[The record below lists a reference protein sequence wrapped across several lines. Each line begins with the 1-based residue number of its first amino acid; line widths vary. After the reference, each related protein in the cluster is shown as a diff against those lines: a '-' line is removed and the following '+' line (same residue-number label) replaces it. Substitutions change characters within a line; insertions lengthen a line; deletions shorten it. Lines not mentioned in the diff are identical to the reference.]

1 MRWKISNK
9 LEDYN
14 SSIKLMETEV
24 LNIAK
29 NGYDDLTWI
38 LEYPPLYTS
47 GLSAKKDDLLN
58 ENKFPIYH
66 SNRGGKYTYHG
77 PGQRVVYPI
86 INLNNK
92 KKDVRK
98 YVESLE
104 SVVIG
109 ILEDILSLIHI

>member
-38 LEYPPLYTS
+38 LEYPTGY
-47 GLSAKKDDLLN
+47 D
-58 ENKFPIYH
+58 
-66 SNRGGKYTYHG
+66 
-77 PGQRVVYPI
+77 
-86 INLNNK
+86 
-92 KKDVRK
+92 
-98 YVESLE
+98 
-104 SVVIG
+104 
-109 ILEDILSLIHI
+109 

>member
-58 ENKFPIYH
+58 ENNIP
-66 SNRGGKYTYHG
+66 NGKKTMRNG
-77 PGQRVVYPI
+77 NDILKITVI
-86 INLNNK
+86 K
-92 KKDVRK
+92 
-98 YVESLE
+98 LE
-104 SVVIG
+104 SPNRRK
-109 ILEDILSLIHI
+109 LYKNSDIPCSSI